1 MKIEHLALNVADPV
15 AMAAWYCEHLG
26 FEIARKSSGPS
37 LAHFL
42 RDPATG
48 VMLEVYLNP
57 ADQVPDYPAMH
68 PLLLHLAFVSE
79 DMDGDLARLLA
90 AGATLVSD
98 QPLEGGGRV
107 AMLRDPWGLCIQPC
121 LRPPGHFA

>member
-15 AMAAWYCEHLG
+15 AMAAWYGKHLG
-26 FEIARKSSGPS
+26 FEVARKSDGPS
-37 LAHFL
+37 QAHFL

-48 VMLEVYLNP
+48 VMLEIYLNP
-57 ADQVPDYPAMH
+57 ADQVPDYRAMD
-68 PLLLHLAFVSE
+68 PLLLHLAFVTE
-79 DMDGDLARLLA
+79 DMDADLARLVA

-98 QPLEGGGRV
+98 QALAGGGRV

-121 LRPPGHFA
+121 QRPEGYFR